1 MSIFIQ
7 IYDFFWYAVA
17 SAIVFLVVLLLLRA
31 LFNYAD
37 VNPFNRSALMIRRL
51 TDPLI
56 NPVRRG
62 IIRAGLDP
70 KIAPL
75 ITILIAVL
83 LGYIAVQLV
92 WDIMFTLGGVI
103 ASLQVGSI
111 ITLVGFALY
120 GLLAFYSLLIFAR
133 IIFSWGVSSVNPVL
147 RFLIRMTEPVLGPF
161 RHLIPPLGMFDISPI
176 VVLFLIQLF
185 QRAIMGTLIR

>member
-1 MSIFIQ
+1 MPIFIQ

-17 SAIVFLVVLLLLRA
+17 SVIVFLVVLMLLRT

-37 VNPFNRSALMIRRL
+37 VNPFNKSALTIRRL
-51 TDPLI
+51 TDPLV

-75 ITILIAVL
+75 VTILIAVL

-92 WDIMFTLGGVI
+92 WDVMFTLSGIVV
-103 ASLQVGSI
+103 SLQRGSI
-111 ITLVGFALY
+111 ISLVGFC
-120 GLLAFYSLLIFAR
+120 S
-133 IIFSWGVSSVNPVL
+133 
-147 RFLIRMTEPVLGPF
+147 PF
-161 RHLIPPLGMFDISPI
+161 
-176 VVLFLIQLF
+176 
-185 QRAIMGTLIR
+185 TLC